1 MEERRASEERERERE
16 VNKMLVFSGDKR
28 EGDEVSMGIT
38 SGGCIESGGGIFD
51 RPVLRW
57 SESSG
62 SGFKGLRRLCCER
75 GV

>member
-38 SGGCIESGGGIFD
+38 SGGGCIESGGDI
-51 RPVLRW
+51 W
-57 SESSG
+57 SSCSE
-62 SGFKGLRRLCCER
+62 
-75 GV
+75 VV